1 MKTPVAAWLALSL
14 AMTALA
20 ACSKPE
26 PPASAVVADTPVT
39 TLPVEKVRPSACSLV
54 TQEEMSTIIG
64 MTVVGVPDESSSGVT
79 GCVYT
84 APTSLTP
91 DAWLK
96 VAWGEG
102 ETLSRALGWA
112 ERADP
117 DLTDPLDSLG
127 DEAAQVGPTL
137 MILSGEDS
145 VEIYLT
151 GISDIVPPAQK
162 ILALVESRR

>member
-1 MKTPVAAWLALSL
+1 MKTPVAASLVVSL
-14 AMTALA
+14 AMATLA

-26 PPASAVVADTPVT
+26 APAVAADAPVM

-54 TQEEMSTIIG
+54 TQEEMSTIMG

-84 APTSLTP
+84 APTSLSP

-102 ETLSRALGWA
+102 ETLSRALGMA

-117 DLTDPLDSLG
+117 DLTDPLDGLG

-151 GISDIVPPAQK
+151 GIADVVPPAQQ

>member
-1 MKTPVAAWLALSL
+1 MQTRVAAWLTLSL
-14 AMTALA
+14 AMAVLA
-20 ACSKPE
+20 ACSRPE
-26 PPASAVVADTPVT
+26 APAPAVVADAPVT
-39 TLPVEKVRPSACSLV
+39 TLPAEKVRPSACSLV

-64 MTVVGVPDESSSGVT
+64 MPVVGVPDESSSGVT

-84 APTSLTP
+84 APTSLSP

-102 ETLSRALGWA
+102 ETLSQGLALA

-117 DLTDPLDSLG
+117 DLADPLAGLG

-151 GISDIVPPAQK
+151 GISDVVPPAQK

>member
-1 MKTPVAAWLALSL
+1 MSL
-14 AMTALA
+14 AMTALTG
-20 ACSKPE
+20 CSKPE
-26 PPASAVVADTPVT
+26 APAAAVVADAQVL

-54 TQEEMSTIIG
+54 TQEEMSAIIG

-84 APTSLTP
+84 APTSLSP

-102 ETLSRALGWA
+102 ETLSRGLGMA

-117 DLTDPLDSLG
+117 DLADPLDGLG
-127 DEAAQVGPTL
+127 DEAAQVGPVL
-137 MILSGEDS
+137 MVLSGEDS

-151 GISDIVPPAQK
+151 GLSDIVAPAKK

>member
-1 MKTPVAAWLALSL
+1 MKTSVAAWLALSL
-14 AMTALA
+14 AMAALA

-26 PPASAVVADTPVT
+26 PPASAVVADAPVV
-39 TLPVEKVRPSACSLV
+39 TLPVEKLRPSACSLV
-54 TQEEMSTIIG
+54 TQEEMSAIIG

-84 APTSLTP
+84 APTSLSP

-102 ETLSRALGWA
+102 ETLSRGLGMA

-117 DLTDPLDSLG
+117 DLADPLDGLG

-151 GISDIVPPAQK
+151 GISDVVPPARK

>member
-1 MKTPVAAWLALSL
+1 MRTSVVAWLGMSL
-14 AMTALA
+14 AMTALTG
-20 ACSKPE
+20 CSKPE
-26 PPASAVVADTPVT
+26 APAAAVVADAQVL

-54 TQEEMSTIIG
+54 TQEEMSAIIG

-84 APTSLTP
+84 APTSLSP

-102 ETLSRALGWA
+102 ETLSRGLGMA

-117 DLTDPLDSLG
+117 DLADPLDGLG
-127 DEAAQVGPTL
+127 DEAAQVGPVL
-137 MILSGEDS
+137 MVLSGEDS

-151 GISDIVPPAQK
+151 GLSDIVAPAKK